1 MAIVNLL
8 ILWLVFFGFFA
19 ILYVEVFSLT
29 KWGSAENRNQNYN
42 SVANAL
48 VMLAFMSTGQVVSIP
63 QQ

>member
-48 VMLAFMSTGQVVSIP
+48 VMLAFMSTG
-63 QQ
+63 